1 MDLAV
6 RRLVLILSYIKLL
19 VKIIFFPLLWKIC
32 IDFEET
38 VRYKESEFYQNKIKK
53 TDQTKRDQANVHYA
67 EFADSEM
74 GDDRHIYDNI

>member
-38 VRYKESEFYQNKIKK
+38 VRYKESEF
-53 TDQTKRDQANVHYA
+53 
-67 EFADSEM
+67 
-74 GDDRHIYDNI
+74 